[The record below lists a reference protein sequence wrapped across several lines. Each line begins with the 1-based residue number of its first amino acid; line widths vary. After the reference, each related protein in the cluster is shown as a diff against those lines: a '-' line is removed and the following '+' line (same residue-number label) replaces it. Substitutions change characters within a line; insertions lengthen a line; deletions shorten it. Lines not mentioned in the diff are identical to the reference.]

1 MKAKYVLFPLVAL
14 LIAFGAVSGTW
25 SVVYADE
32 PNASDNFNLTYQQ
45 AEEVF
50 LGKGGVFMPSS
61 NYTAVAT
68 INRWNPYGLDRGGLR
83 FVERWIEFRIYD
95 SNSDPF
101 TRLWGVNYVYF
112 TLNNSQLRLWN
123 ADDLSIYYYNENTLT
138 WVECPTWLVGH
149 KNAPNG
155 RLTCIMPNFGYYG
168 LAIKK

>member
-1 MKAKYVLFPLVAL
+1 MKAKYMIFPLVAL
-14 LIAFGAVSGTW
+14 LIAFSGVMGAW
-25 SVVYADE
+25 SAVYAKE
-32 PNASDNFNLTYQQ
+32 PNATANFKLTYQQ

-68 INRWNPYGLDRGGLR
+68 INRWDPYGLDRQGLR
-83 FVERWIEFRIYD
+83 FIERWIEFRIYD
-95 SNSDPF
+95 SNAAAF

-112 TLNNSQLRLWN
+112 TLNASQRARWN
-123 ADDLSIYYYNENTLT
+123 AGELSIYHYNENSLT
-138 WVECPTWLVGH
+138 WVECPSWLVSH

-155 RLTCIMPNFGYYG
+155 RVTCVMPNFGYYG